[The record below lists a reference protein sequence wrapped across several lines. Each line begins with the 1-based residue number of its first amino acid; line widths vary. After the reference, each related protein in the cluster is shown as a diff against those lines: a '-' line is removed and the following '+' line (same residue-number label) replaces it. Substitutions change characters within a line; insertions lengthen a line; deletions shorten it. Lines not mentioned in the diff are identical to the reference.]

1 MRVVPEPDA
10 DDVSLLLGVVSRLG
24 EREFVLVTRNAHRF
38 AAQRSAVER
47 VLRAA
52 PDAIVLSAASPLDA
66 QLWPAAR
73 RVACI
78 YGDTPLAFEG
88 CADVLTGRAEP
99 CGRLPLNSVE
109 NVAVR

>member
-1 MRVVPEPDA
+1 V
-10 DDVSLLLGVVSRLG
+10 
-24 EREFVLVTRNAHRF
+24 
-38 AAQRSAVER
+38 
-47 VLRAA
+47 

-66 QLWPAAR
+66 RLWPAAR

-99 CGRLPLNSVE
+99 RGRFPLDAVE

>member
-1 MRVVPEPDA
+1 MGEYE
-10 DDVSLLLGVVSRLG
+10 LFTLGVAIAIVMIIGRGVANRL
-24 EREFVLVTRNAHRF
+24 
-38 AAQRSAVER
+38 AV
-47 VLRAA
+47 

-66 QLWPAAR
+66 RLWPAAR

-99 CGRLPLNSVE
+99 RGRFPLDAVE